1 MIKISVA
8 IGNRAEEG
16 LTRPIRNRL
25 RRSSD
30 FELKELDVVGQT
42 FGTAYEI
49 ADAHFKLFHP
59 DMAFIPCDRFEI
71 LACALAAFFNNI
83 PIAHDGG
90 GDTEEIDA
98 DHTGTIRQM
107 ISLMSDVIFVYG
119 EDRKAWLVQRG
130 ISPDKIFSVA
140 TTAFDDLV
148 IDESLG
154 LKLGKGRY
162 DMVLYHPLSAYP
174 EKMDG
179 ELREIAALI
188 HDNKND
194 GIKTIWLKPNIDPG
208 NEKIIAYAESIGFKI
223 LASYPREMFMG
234 LMKNC
239 RRFIGNSSAMIY
251 EAPYFLKPKQIVLVG
266 IRNKGREPPKTV
278 VGYGSQSG
286 SDQIVNILGRWDCEK
301 KKVRQLG

>member
-1 MIKISVA
+1 MIKVSVA

-25 RRSSD
+25 RRSPD
-30 FELKELDVVGQT
+30 FELMELDVVGYD
-42 FGTAYEI
+42 FGTSYEI
-49 ADAHFKLFHP
+49 ADAHFKIFKP

-83 PIAHDGG
+83 PIAHDGA

-107 ISLMSDVIFVYG
+107 ISLMADLIFVYG
-119 EDRKAWLVQRG
+119 EDRKAWLIQRG
-130 ISPDKIFSVA
+130 MTPDKIFSVA

-179 ELREIAALI
+179 ELQEIAALI

-208 NEKIIAYAESIGFKI
+208 NEEIIAFASSVGFKI
-223 LASYPREMFMG
+223 LHSYPRDTFVG

-239 RRFIGNSSAMIY
+239 RRFIGNSSSMIY
-251 EAPYFLKPKQIVLVG
+251 EAPFFLKPKQIIQVG
-266 IRNKGREPPKTV
+266 IRNRGRAPPEKIA
-278 VGYGSQSG
+278 GYVSQSG
-286 SDQIVNILGRWDCEK
+286 SDQIVDILRRWDCEK
-301 KKVRQLG
+301 KNVRPVG